1 MKNSRLVYSTES
13 GRMCPECGQA
23 VEKCSCTGKKGRN
36 KTQAPPGD
44 GIVRIRRETKGR
56 KGKTVTAVSG
66 VPLDAQD
73 LQHLGKDLRRKC
85 GSGGTVDEG
94 VIYIQGDHRET
105 LFNELKK
112 QGYTVKLAG
121 G

>member
-1 MKNSRLVYSTES
+1 
-13 GRMCPECGQA
+13 MCPECGQP
-23 VEKCSCTGKKGRN
+23 VEKCSCKGKKGQ
-36 KTQAPPGD
+36 KTGQAPPGD
-44 GIVRIRRETKGR
+44 GVVRIRRETKGR

-66 VPLDAQD
+66 VPLDAEG
-73 LQHLGKDLRRKC
+73 LQQLAKELRRKC

-105 LFNELKK
+105 LLNELKK